1 MTDSTD
7 AHLLDNGTNGPAS
20 ADGSAPGTRPVVNS
34 SSAEANRIETRD
46 RIVAAAAE
54 VFLEKGFTGTRVV
67 DIARRAG
74 FTSGAL
80 YAYFESRA
88 ELLAEAVGDASG
100 EVLDHVFD
108 SERQGDV
115 SLADLLTA
123 ALAQVT
129 KPLEASGQMLLD
141 GVALSQREPTV
152 GKRLAAALAN
162 TAPGGV
168 GEGAVSGE
176 DNAAGEPIGAGAG
189 GDRLT
194 STQQE
199 LLVILILGVTAARA
213 LGLHNPLPED
223 LGDALASAVTPRPGS
238 R

>member
-1 MTDSTD
+1 M
-7 AHLLDNGTNGPAS
+7 
-20 ADGSAPGTRPVVNS
+20 
-34 SSAEANRIETRD
+34 
-46 RIVAAAAE
+46 
-54 VFLEKGFTGTRVV
+54 

-108 SERQGDV
+108 SEVDGG
-115 SLADLLTA
+115 SSMAELITA
-123 ALAQVT
+123 AFAQVT

-152 GKRLAAALAN
+152 GKRLATALGGSGDAADRTSGGASDGG
-162 TAPGGV
+162 PGRA
-168 GEGAVSGE
+168 ELS
-176 DNAAGEPIGAGAG
+176 
-189 GDRLT
+189 
-194 STQQE
+194 STEQE

-213 LGLHNPLPED
+213 LGLHNPLPDD
-223 LGDALASAVTPRPGS
+223 LGDAIASAVGS
-238 R
+238 PTTGE